1 MSFCQ
6 YDAYPT
12 TWAEFVEAIATP
24 ETAVHLPENAVWDM
38 NDYQPEGYNN
48 TIFQIKCDRIEGNGT
63 TIRNLKLTNSYFK
76 SLSTASS
83 SQGRIDE
90 VSGLHFSNIVLSNDS
105 GSQYFLNFQN
115 RPTTI
120 DGERVDYTQTILYGC
135 TFSGVF
141 SVNST
146 GNPFRMFGNNLR
158 MVSCACNIE
167 VIDSATSNKKLG
179 LCWNAQ
185 YCNFKVAT
193 RGVAQIDTTN
203 NSGDYGAY
211 YSWLDLYGD
220 DLTNISVTRKASAS
234 IFRCSA
240 PITTVQ
246 KAAEGFPSIVS
257 VPDPL
262 TVVLPEDSNLI
273 VCTDAQCRDAN
284 WLHNAGFPIA
294 VDP

>member
-12 TWAEFVEAIATP
+12 TWTEFLTAIQQD
-24 ETAVHLPENAVWDM
+24 ETCVHCPENGEWDI
-38 NDYQPEGYNN
+38 NDYQPEGY
-48 TIFQIKCDRIEGNGT
+48 TSTEFQIKCDRIEGNGT
-63 TIRNLKLTNSYFK
+63 TIRNLKLVNSGFK

-90 VSGLHFSNIVLSNDS
+90 ISGLHF
-105 GSQYFLNFQN
+105 LNLVVDNQSRKNLFYLQN
-115 RPTTI
+115 RPTKI
-120 DGERVDYTQTILYGC
+120 DGETVPSTRTIFSGC

-141 SVNST
+141 SVST
-146 GNPFRMFGNNLR
+146 AGSSFIVFGRNTT
-158 MVSCACNIE
+158 MISCACNIE
-167 VIDSATSNKKLG
+167 IIATGSTGMVG
-179 LCWNAQ
+179 LSSDTQ

-193 RGVAQIDTTN
+193 RGVTN
-203 NSGDYGAY
+203 LAFTSTSSGYQMY
-211 YSWLDLYGD
+211 YCWLDAYGD
-220 DLTNISVTRKASAS
+220 DLTTLSVTKAAKASV
-234 IFRCSA
+234 FRCSA
-240 PITTVQ
+240 PITNVE
-246 KAAEGFPSIVS
+246 KASEGFPSIVS

-284 WLHNAGFPIA
+284 WLHDAGFPIA